1 MSKKSKKQE
10 KITKSNEIQPLM
22 VSDAS
27 TNYQIQAAV
36 AGSDSGDSSHTQTR
50 RNAAADITRTNRY
63 KNIDDGLIP
72 FRYSTGISNG
82 SNMNVRDAVILCQKC
97 YYNFAIF
104 RNTIDLMTEFSCS
117 DIYFKGGSQK
127 SRDFFSAWLKK
138 INMFDLQDQFFREY
152 YRSGN
157 VFIYRFDTKI
167 QPEDVSKI
175 TQTFGLSSK
184 AANIM
189 LPARYNIINPAD
201 VQIGGTINF
210 SVGRY
215 YKILTDYE
223 LERLK
228 APKTEEDLEV
238 LKSLPPET
246 QKLITKTRVGILTLP
261 LDRNRLCAV
270 FYKKQDYEPF
280 AVPMGFPVLEDIN
293 WKAEMKKMDMAVAR
307 SLQQII
313 LLVTMGT
320 EPEKGGI
327 NQKNLEAMQS
337 LFTNQSVGRV
347 LIADYT
353 TKAEFIIPNIGN
365 LMGPEKYQI
374 VDRDIQIGLNNILI
388 GNEKFANESIK
399 VQVFIE
405 RLKQARESFINN
417 FLYPEIR
424 RISKELGFKNYPTPY
439 FEDIDL
445 KDDIQYSRVYTRLI
459 ELGILTP
466 EEGIT
471 AIETGKLPDPESSV
485 QSQQKLRELKDQGYY
500 QPLIG
505 GAKMGEPGRPAGS
518 TGIPQT
524 TKNVKPV
531 GEGRQ
536 ARAALFDIEKIKDNF
551 ILASRLQEKVEASL
565 REKHSLRKLSKQQK
579 DVAFE
584 IVKIIASNESPE
596 NWENVIAEY
605 LTNPK
610 DKNPNTIN
618 EIESIAV
625 EHSIDSYVASI
636 LYHSKKIEDIK
647 NG

>member
-10 KITKSNEIQPLM
+10 KITKSNETQPLM

-104 RNTIDLMTEFSCS
+104 RNTVDLMTEFSCS
-117 DIYFKGGSQK
+117 NIYFKGGSQK

-536 ARAALFDIEKIKDNF
+536 TRAALFDIEKIKDNF

-596 NWENVIAEY
+596 NWENVITEY

-636 LYHSKKIEDIK
+636 LYHSKKSEE
-647 NG
+647 